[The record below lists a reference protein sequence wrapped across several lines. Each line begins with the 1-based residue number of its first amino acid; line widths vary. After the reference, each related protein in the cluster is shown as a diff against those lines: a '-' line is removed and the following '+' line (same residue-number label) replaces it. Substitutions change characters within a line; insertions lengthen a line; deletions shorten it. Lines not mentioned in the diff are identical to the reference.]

1 MKTWKDGKYVHGTRP
16 VHVHT
21 ADDGERWLCN
31 SPYCIDLQTNPPE
44 LDGPVPVIEGQ
55 EPWRGRQ

>member
-16 VHVHT
+16 VHTHT
-21 ADDGERWLCN
+21 TDDGERWLCN
-31 SPYCIDLQTNPPE
+31 SPYCIDMQTNPPE
-44 LDGPVPVIEGQ
+44 LDGPTPVIEGQ